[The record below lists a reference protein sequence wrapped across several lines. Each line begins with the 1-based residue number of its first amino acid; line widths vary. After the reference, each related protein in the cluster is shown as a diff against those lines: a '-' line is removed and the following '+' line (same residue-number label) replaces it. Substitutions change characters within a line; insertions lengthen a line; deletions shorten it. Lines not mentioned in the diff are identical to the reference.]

1 MNDNFTLIGG
11 LLAAGVFFIFL
22 FEIAL
27 VMDMAAQVYSK

>member
-1 MNDNFTLIGG
+1 MKVDLTLIGG